1 MQRLILMRHGEAE
14 RPSPALEDFDRAL
27 DDEGRDESRSIGRAL
42 AKAGLGPDLIIASAA
57 RRTAQTAET
66 VAEAFPG
73 VTIETDNSLYLA
85 GPSRLAQAIQDA
97 APRAAALLLV
107 GHNPGIHQYVLQL
120 ARQGGAPQTS
130 SRSPLE
136 RFATGTAAVFVLRPD
151 HGPAF
156 ERLFV
161 ARDYR
166 TKGA

>member
-14 RPSPALEDFDRAL
+14 RPSTVLEDFDRAL

-42 AKAGLGPDLIIASAA
+42 AKAGLGPDLIVASAA
-57 RRTAQTAET
+57 RRTAQTAEA
-66 VAEAFPG
+66 VAEAFPD

-97 APRAAALLLV
+97 APRAGALLLV

-120 ARQGGAPQTS
+120 ARQARAPQTS
-130 SRSPLE
+130 GRSPLE
-136 RFATGTAAVFVLRPD
+136 RFPTGTAAVFTLRPD
-151 HGPAF
+151 QGPAF
-156 ERLFV
+156 ERLFL

-166 TKGA
+166 ADGA

>member
-14 RPSPALEDFDRAL
+14 RPSTVLEDFDRAL

-42 AKAGLGPDLIIASAA
+42 AKAGLGPDLIVASAA
-57 RRTAQTAET
+57 RRTAQTAEA
-66 VAEAFPG
+66 VAEAFPD

-97 APRAAALLLV
+97 APRAGALLLV

-120 ARQGGAPQTS
+120 ARQARAPQTS
-130 SRSPLE
+130 GRSPLE
-136 RFATGTAAVFVLRPD
+136 RFPTGTAAVFTLRPD
-151 HGPAF
+151 QAPAF
-156 ERLFV
+156 ERLFL

-166 TKGA
+166 ADGA